1 MRLLN
6 KIANLFGF
14 FLGASS
20 IAALLLYFY
29 GLAGMG
35 PAVRAITLPG
45 LILLLLLAIWARYAN
60 RKALWERLVAG
71 LWAGAL
77 ATLAYD
83 VVRLPISLWDVPV
96 FKSISYF
103 GTLILDLPA
112 PTPLSEWVGWTYH
125 LSNGVTF
132 GLMYALVVKVP
143 RWWTAVLWGV
153 LLEGAMLVTPYAEVF
168 GYQMAPPF
176 VAITLSAHVVYGLAL
191 WWALVSW
198 PSAQLAPGQIPLRP
212 LHVKFVTGLVLAIM
226 GIGGVAWSFH
236 QQHAHRIPASPPSYI
251 GPHLYTTWDV
261 PEPDRVA
268 ALWVVKRFLDPDA
281 RFYFVPPM
289 TRITFG
295 QAFDTPEA
303 DMRRSATASA
313 TEVLVETNKLSTDP
327 KLAFLA
333 EMTHLYEISRWMLSS
348 HPDAQRLGQ
357 ELVAAAEGCQ
367 KFLTPGCLDPIFA
380 FLDHWYA
387 TPPP

>member
-1 MRLLN
+1 
-6 KIANLFGF
+6 
-14 FLGASS
+14 
-20 IAALLLYFY
+20 
-29 GLAGMG
+29 MG
-35 PAVRAITLPG
+35 VAVKAITLPG
-45 LILLLLLAIWARYAN
+45 LALLIGLATWARFFSQDE
-60 RKALWERLVAG
+60 LWKRFVAG

-103 GTLILDLPA
+103 GTLILDLPS

-125 LSNGVTF
+125 LTNGVTF

-168 GYQMAPPF
+168 GYQLAPPF
-176 VAITLSAHVVYGLAL
+176 VAMTLGAHVVYGLAL

-198 PSAQLAPGQIPLRP
+198 SSFQSSPQQ
-212 LHVKFVTGLVLAIM
+212 VKPHSFRFRFTAGLVLAIL

-236 QQHAHRIPASPPSYI
+236 HQHAHRIPPSPPSYI

-261 PEPDRVA
+261 AEPDRLA
-268 ALWVVKRFLDPDA
+268 ALWVLKRFVDPDA
-281 RFYFVPPM
+281 QFYFVPPM

-313 TEVLVETNKLSTDP
+313 TEVLVETKKLSTDP
-327 KLAFLA
+327 KLAALA
-333 EMTHLYEISRWMLSS
+333 EMTHLYEVSRWMLSS

-357 ELVAAAEGCQ
+357 ELVTSADGCQ
-367 KFLTPGCLDPIFA
+367 KFLTPGCLDPVFA
-380 FLDHWYA
+380 FLDHWHE

>member
-1 MRLLN
+1 MIHFPGN
-6 KIANLFGF
+6 VFGF

-29 GLAGMG
+29 GFTGMG
-35 PAVRAITLPG
+35 PAVRAVTLPG
-45 LILLLLLAIWARYAN
+45 LTLLTLLAIWARLFG
-60 RKALWERLVAG
+60 REALWERLMAG

-103 GTLILDLPA
+103 GTLILDLPS

-125 LSNGVTF
+125 LTNGVTF
-132 GLMYALVVKVP
+132 GLMYALIVKVP

-198 PSAQLAPGQIPLRP
+198 SSFQSSPQPVKPRP
-212 LHVKFVTGLVLAIM
+212 FRFRFVTGMVLAIL

-261 PEPDRVA
+261 AEPDRLA
-268 ALWVVKRFLDPDA
+268 ALWVLKRFLDPEA
-281 RFYFVPPM
+281 RYYFVPPM

-313 TEVLVETNKLSTDP
+313 TEVLVETNKLSIDP
-327 KLAFLA
+327 KLALLA

-357 ELVAAAEGCQ
+357 ELVEAANGCQ
-367 KFLTPGCLDPIFA
+367 KFLTPNCLNPVFA
-380 FLDHWYA
+380 FLDHWYEA
-387 TPPP
+387 SPTQ